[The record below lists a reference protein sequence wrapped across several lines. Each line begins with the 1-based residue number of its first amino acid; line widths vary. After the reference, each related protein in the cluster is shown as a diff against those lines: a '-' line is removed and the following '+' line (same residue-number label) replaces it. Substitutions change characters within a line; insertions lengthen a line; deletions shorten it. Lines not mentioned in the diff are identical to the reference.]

1 MPIETASKGWVRG
14 DKPADAKELAFLINP
29 ISGGGIGREVFR
41 HLPEIL
47 DSFGVRREAWS
58 AELTESSQLA
68 EQTDRLLG
76 NARRVIAVGGDGTIG
91 FVLSRLR
98 HRRRKDVE
106 IGLIPLGTGNDLGR
120 SLGVYGVYDQKG
132 LLACVQRLLKAPAI
146 RFDLWKVL
154 SKTQGVEAEDPHADL
169 TMASYISVGMDA
181 AILHDFDQARKQGKL
196 PKGAFF
202 NKLYYVKAFCTR
214 ARYRMTQNATLRLW
228 RKGMREEVNL
238 QGALCC
244 LIANI
249 DSYASGA
256 RPFPEGRH
264 DDKRLEVMV
273 IRRLR
278 EYVILVTVSR
288 IWPRAMRWL
297 RGYLPL
303 HQAEK
308 IELHFTG
315 PEFAQLDGEDI
326 SATIGSGRQ
335 IALEPAGHARL
346 LDLRSSVFS
355 LF

>member
-1 MPIETASKGWVRG
+1 MPT
-14 DKPADAKELAFLINP
+14 DAKELAFLINP
-29 ISGGGIGREVFR
+29 ISGGGIGRDVYR

-58 AELTESSQLA
+58 AELTESSQLT
-68 EQTDRLLG
+68 EQTDRLLS
-76 NARRVIAVGGDGTIG
+76 NARRVVAVGGDGTIG
-91 FVLSRLR
+91 YVLSRLR

-120 SLGVYGVYDQKG
+120 SLGVFGVYDQKG

-146 RFDLWKVL
+146 RFDLWKVRVGDE
-154 SKTQGVEAEDPHADL
+154 SDL

-214 ARYRMTQNATLRLW
+214 ARYRIPHDTTLKLW
-228 RKGMREEVNL
+228 RMGRREEINL
-238 QGALCC
+238 KGALCC
-244 LIANI
+244 LVANI

-273 IRRLR
+273 IRHLR
-278 EYVILVTVSR
+278 HYVLMVTVSR
-288 IWPRAMRWL
+288 LWPRAMRWL
-297 RGYLPL
+297 RWYLPL

-308 IELHFTG
+308 IELHFSG
-315 PEFAQLDGEDI
+315 SEFVQLDGEDI
-326 SATIGSGRQ
+326 SDHAAPDRFL
-335 IALEPAGHARL
+335 ALEPAGHARL